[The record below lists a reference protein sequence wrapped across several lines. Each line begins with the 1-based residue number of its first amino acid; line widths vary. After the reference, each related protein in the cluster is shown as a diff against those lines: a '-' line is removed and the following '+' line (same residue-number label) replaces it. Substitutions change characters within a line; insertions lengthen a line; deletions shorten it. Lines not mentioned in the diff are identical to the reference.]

1 MSSSEAV
8 KYGAFLSYAHAGTRW
23 AEWLHED
30 LESFRVTCRPAPGVS
45 PLPKD
50 LQPIYRERE
59 DFSDAA
65 VATLDASAALIVLC
79 SAGSAGRPGINEVAR
94 VFRMRHPDRP
104 VIPVLLDGTS
114 PESVP
119 PALRY
124 ELAADGTVTDRLADL
139 PAVELRDEPG
149 NYARDLAC
157 HQIVARLV
165 GLSSEELSKWL
176 RRNTLRWIV
185 QTDREKIASL
195 ECQAN
200 ADPGNTR
207 LQDQLAYTHQRFA
220 EAIRDAGEVPGDQGY
235 LQTALESFRASL
247 AIRERLVKV
256 DPGNADWQ
264 RDLFI
269 AHSRLGDVLRDQ
281 GNLAAALASHRA
293 ALSVAESL
301 AQLRP
306 RYVRSQLDVYFAYGS
321 VATMEARM
329 GERGRALDAFKAARA
344 VMARLKSALPDDP
357 NWPEY
362 LDSVDDEIAK
372 LEG

>member
-8 KYGAFLSYAHAGTRW
+8 KYGAFLYYAHADSRW
-23 AEWLHED
+23 AEWLHEY
-30 LESFRVTCRPAPGVS
+30 LETFRSNCPPAPGIS
-45 PLPKD
+45 PLPRA

-65 VATLDASAALIVLC
+65 VVALDASAALIVLC
-79 SAGSAGRPGINEVAR
+79 SASSAGRPGINEVAH

-104 VIPVLLDGTS
+104 VIPALLDGTS

-124 ELAADGTVTDRLADL
+124 ELAADGTITDRLADL

-165 GLSSEELSKWL
+165 GLSSEELSEWL
-176 RRNTLRWIV
+176 RRNTLRWIM

-195 ECQAN
+195 ERQAN

-207 LQDQLAYTHQRFA
+207 LQHDLSHAHQSFA
-220 EAIRDAGEVPGDQGY
+220 EEIQNAREMPGDQGY
-235 LQTALESFRASL
+235 LQAALESYRASL

-256 DPGNADWQ
+256 DPGNAEWQ

-269 AHSRLGDVLRDQ
+269 AHKRVGDVLRDQ
-281 GNLAAALASHRA
+281 GNLAAALASYHA
-293 ALSVAESL
+293 VLPVAESL
-301 AQLRP
+301 AQSRP
-306 RYVRSQLDVYFAYGS
+306 RYVRSQLDLYFAYAS
-321 VATMEARM
+321 IAMVEARM
-329 GERGRALDAFKAARA
+329 AERGRALDAFKAGRA

-357 NWPEY
+357 NWPTY
-362 LDSVDDEIAK
+362 LDWIDGEIAK
-372 LEG
+372 LNG